1 MSSTD
6 EGKRMRASDVTKAG
20 VVGAGTMGT
29 GIAQL
34 VASRGMEVVLL
45 DVEKGTAEKAV
56 RGLEKSLG
64 RLADKGKIDGDAARK
79 TVAGIR
85 PTADYG
91 DLGGAEVAI
100 EAVSENMAV
109 KKAVFSRIEE
119 SVAETAV
126 VATNTSTLSVTELAA
141 GLRRPQRVVG
151 IHFFNPAPVMKL
163 VEIVKT
169 QKTSAATLDFAME
182 FARKLG
188 KRPVVARD
196 RAGFV
201 VNRILLPMINEA
213 VFALDE
219 GVARAEEIDE
229 AMKLGANHPMGPLAL
244 ADLIGLD
251 VVEDILDALYRE
263 FGDPKFRAA
272 PLLRETVRAGSL
284 GRKTG
289 KGFFE
294 YDRQGRR

>member
-1 MSSTD
+1 
-6 EGKRMRASDVTKAG
+6 MRASDVDRVG
-20 VVGAGTMGT
+20 IVGAGTMGT

-34 VASRGMEVVLL
+34 VASEKMEAVLL
-45 DVEKGTAEKAV
+45 DVEKDIADRAV
-56 RGLEKSLG
+56 RRIEKSLERLERKG
-64 RLADKGKIDGDAARK
+64 RIDRDAARE
-79 TVAGIR
+79 TAARLR
-85 PTADYG
+85 PSADYG
-91 DLGGAEVAI
+91 ELGSAAVVI
-100 EAVSENMAV
+100 EAVSENAAV
-109 KKAVFSRIEE
+109 KKAVFAKIEE
-119 SVAETAV
+119 NAPEDTV
-126 VATNTSTLSVTELAA
+126 VATNTSTLSVAELAA
-141 GLRRPQRVVG
+141 GARRPERVVG

-163 VEIVKT
+163 VEVIRT
-169 QKTSAATLDFAME
+169 PKTSDATMDFAMD
-182 FARKLG
+182 FARTLG
-188 KRPVVARD
+188 KRPVAAAD

-229 AMKLGANHPMGPLAL
+229 AMKLGANHPIGPLAL

-251 VVEDILDALYRE
+251 VVRDILDALYRE

-272 PLLRETVRAGSL
+272 PLLRETVRAGRL

-294 YDRQGRR
+294 YG

>member
-1 MSSTD
+1 
-6 EGKRMRASDVTKAG
+6 MRASDVNKVG
-20 VVGAGTMGT
+20 IVGAGTMGT

-34 VASRGMEVVLL
+34 VASEKMEAVLL
-45 DVEKGTAEKAV
+45 DVEKDVAERAV
-56 RGLEKSLG
+56 RRIEKNLE
-64 RLADKGKIDGDAARK
+64 RLERKGVIDGDAVRE

-91 DLGGAEVAI
+91 ELGSAPVVI
-100 EAVSENMAV
+100 EAVSENAAV
-109 KKAVFSRIEE
+109 KKAVFAKIEE
-119 SVAETAV
+119 NAPEDAV
-126 VATNTSTLSVTELAA
+126 VATNTSTLSVTGLAA
-141 GLRRPQRVVG
+141 EARRPDRVVG

-163 VEIVKT
+163 VEVVRT
-169 QKTSAATLDFAME
+169 PKTSDGTMDFAMD
-182 FARKLG
+182 FARALG
-188 KRPVVARD
+188 KRPVAAGD

-229 AMKLGANHPMGPLAL
+229 AMKLGANHPIGPLAL

-251 VVEDILDALYRE
+251 VVRDILDALYRE

-272 PLLRETVRAGSL
+272 PLLRETVRAGRL

-294 YDRQGRR
+294 YD

>member
-1 MSSTD
+1 
-6 EGKRMRASDVTKAG
+6 MRASDVRKVG

-29 GIAQL
+29 GIARL
-34 VASRGMEVVLL
+34 AASEKMETVLL
-45 DVEKGTAEKAV
+45 DLEKDAAEKAV

-64 RLADKGKIDGDAARK
+64 HLADRGKIDEDAARE
-79 TVAGIR
+79 TVAKIR

-91 DLGGAEVAI
+91 DLGGAEIAI
-100 EAVSENMAV
+100 EAVSESMAV

-119 SVAETAV
+119 NVAETAV

-141 GLRRPQRVVG
+141 GLRRPERVVG
-151 IHFFNPAPVMKL
+151 IHFFNPATVMKL

-169 QKTSAATLDFAME
+169 PKTSAATLDFAME

-188 KRPVVARD
+188 KRPVAARD

-229 AMKLGANHPMGPLAL
+229 AMKLGANHPMGPLEL

-263 FGDPKFRAA
+263 FGDPKFRVA

-294 YDRQGRR
+294 YD